1 MKFFLIS
8 IFGICLWLSLARAS
22 TDSKMKLVGYVRSFD
37 TQSIVIESGN
47 QRFTIP
53 RSFYPD
59 KTKSGELISIPVTKA
74 EFAAFKHA
82 TSVKK

>member
-8 IFGICLWLSLARAS
+8 IFGICLWLSLAQAS

-37 TQSIVIESGN
+37 TQNIVVESGN
-47 QRFTIP
+47 QRFTVP

-59 KTKSGELISIPVTKA
+59 KTRSGDLISIPVTKA
-74 EFAAFKHA
+74 EFVAFKHA
-82 TSVKK
+82 TAAKK